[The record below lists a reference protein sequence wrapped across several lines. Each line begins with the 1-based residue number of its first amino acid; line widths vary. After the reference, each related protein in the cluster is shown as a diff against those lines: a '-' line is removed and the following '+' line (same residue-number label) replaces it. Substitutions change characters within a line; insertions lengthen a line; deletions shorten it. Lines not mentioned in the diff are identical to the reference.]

1 MLKEKRADLH
11 IHTTYSDGSYRP
23 EEAVSYAKRTGLGC
37 IGIADHDS
45 VDGLDEAFLAGEA
58 YDVEVIPAVEVS
70 AEEDKK
76 ELHILGYCI
85 DYKDEDLKAVLS
97 QIREDRK
104 NRLYKMAEALN
115 KHGVNIDADDLIRSV
130 GEVSISRLHIA
141 HYMEAKNLVSS
152 WREAFSKY
160 IGDDKPCY
168 VASFRHSSK
177 EAIELIKKAKGIP
190 VIAHPGLNK
199 IDNLL
204 PKLIEQGMA
213 GIEAFH
219 SEHSSSASR
228 YYEKYA
234 REHGLLV
241 TGGSDCHGIR
251 KGRILMG
258 RVTVP
263 YSYVEELKGLRKI
276 VPG

>member
-141 HYMEAKNLVSS
+141 RYMEAKNLVSS

-263 YSYVEELKGLRKI
+263 YSYVEELKRSRKI

>member
-115 KHGVNIDADDLIRSV
+115 KHGVDIDADDLIKSV

-241 TGGSDCHGIR
+241 TGGSDCHGTR

-258 RVTVP
+258 KVTVP
-263 YSYVEELKGLRKI
+263 YSYVEELKRSRKI